1 VVTHT
6 YEQPVFRLVSAPPP
20 EAVPFWTGG
29 REGQLLIMR
38 CHFCHRYFH
47 PPAQVCWRCRSLD
60 VGPQPVSGKAK
71 VAAFTVNRQAWIPG
85 FDPPYV
91 VAMVEIDEEPDVRLI
106 TNIVGA
112 AIGQV
117 AIGMPVEVLFEE
129 WPVPGE
135 HTTVWVP
142 LFRPLGAG
150 VTS

>member
-1 VVTHT
+1 
-6 YEQPVFRLVSAPPP
+6 
-20 EAVPFWTGG
+20 
-29 REGQLLIMR
+29 
-38 CHFCHRYFH
+38 
-47 PPAQVCWRCRSLD
+47 
-60 VGPQPVSGKAK
+60 VGPEPVSGKAK

-112 AIGQV
+112 AIDRV

-129 WPVPGE
+129 WPVPGAD
-135 HTTVWVP
+135 TTVWVP